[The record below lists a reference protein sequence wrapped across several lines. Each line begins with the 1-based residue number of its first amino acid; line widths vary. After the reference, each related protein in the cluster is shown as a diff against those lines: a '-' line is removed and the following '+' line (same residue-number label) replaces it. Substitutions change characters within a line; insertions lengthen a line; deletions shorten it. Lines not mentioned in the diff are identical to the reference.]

1 MHSASWIVTPVWR
14 HAQEQYNTDC
24 YVRHDR
30 NSTAI
35 GYHAFSVSVLERR
48 FTMLAI
54 KKLNNNAV
62 LCRDG
67 QGRDVIAM
75 GRGVGFGGDFPRE
88 LPLSK
93 IEHTFY
99 DIDPKGQD
107 VMRDLPSDIVMFAAK
122 VMDIVANELPYDL
135 STNATLF
142 MADHLSFAVARAQ
155 RGSASRCLLPMKCG
169 RRIRRNTRLPSLSS
183 CDSRRSSE
191 SGFPR
196 MRLPVLR

>member
-1 MHSASWIVTPVWR
+1 
-14 HAQEQYNTDC
+14 
-24 YVRHDR
+24 
-30 NSTAI
+30 
-35 GYHAFSVSVLERR
+35 
-48 FTMLAI
+48 MLAI

-75 GRGVGFGGDFPRE
+75 GRGVGFGGEFPRE

-107 VMRDLPSDIVMFAAK
+107 VMRDLPSEIVMFTAK

-135 STNATLF
+135 STKAHCSWPITC
-142 MADHLSFAVARAQ
+142 HLRWSARK
-155 RGSASRCLLPMKCG
+155 RVFVLRCLSPMKCA
-169 RRIRRNTRLPSLSS
+169 RHILRNTKRRSLS
-183 CDSRRSSE
+183 
-191 SGFPR
+191 
-196 MRLPVLR
+196 L